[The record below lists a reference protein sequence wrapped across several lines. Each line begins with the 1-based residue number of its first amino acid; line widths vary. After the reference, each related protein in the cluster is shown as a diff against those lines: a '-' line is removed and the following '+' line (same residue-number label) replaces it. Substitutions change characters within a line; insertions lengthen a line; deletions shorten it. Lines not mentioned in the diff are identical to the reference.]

1 MNNLFLENKDKIGLE
16 VYEWL
21 KDHYKEIMWPCS
33 SIHVIYLCPDGK
45 RVYRVKMIISDI
57 TGTPE
62 QVTERVEKL

>member
-1 MNNLFLENKDKIGLE
+1 MNNLLLENNGKIGLE

-21 KDHYKEIMWPCS
+21 KDHYKEITWPCS
-33 SIHVIYLCPDGK
+33 SYHIIHLCPDGK
-45 RVYRVKMIISDI
+45 KVYRVKMIISDI